1 MLLSTGPPLVY
12 IARFNPA
19 RRVAV
24 TSGDKYFIVDTL
36 LSSVLPT
43 AIRFHHKVDITNLC
57 ACGSLIVLGM
67 MVSHFCP

>member
-1 MLLSTGPPLVY
+1 MLSAGSPLVCNV
-12 IARFNPA
+12 RFNPA

-24 TSGDKYFIVDTL
+24 TSGDKYFIIDTL

-43 AIRFHHKVDITNLC
+43 AIRFHHKVDITTMC

-67 MVSHFCP
+67 MVSLCL